1 MKLTKA
7 KLKQIIKE
15 EIGMLEQAGQKRGE
29 FKVSEVMG
37 DGFWAENQLGVAI
50 EEAIKLAVTAAR
62 TDVEDI
68 LVSAHEALHPGSGRI
83 RGVINKDIK

>member
-29 FKVSEVMG
+29 FKVSDLMANV
-37 DGFWAENQLGVAI
+37 DGYPAEKAI
-50 EEAIKLAVTAAR
+50 ELAIAADR
-62 TDVEDI
+62 LDVKHQLD
-68 LVSAHEALHPGSGRI
+68 LAHEELMGI
-83 RGVINKDIK
+83 